1 MSKNRQKCIINNIQ
15 LWALSRVD
23 LRACFL
29 LCVPSKL
36 PVMDLLGSKT
46 VRAGTV
52 PVCSFCLCSQN
63 VTWCQIYLFG
73 ILQSQYFYWV
83 LYAGCL
89 FLFSLFVT
97 FKITVTSIHMSKHF
111 FLMFSHP
118 FLIHTNIGAYLEL
131 LQMSCNISSIIHQR
145 KQ

>member
-1 MSKNRQKCIINNIQ
+1 MECIINNIQ
-15 LWALSRVD
+15 LWASSRVD

-29 LCVPSKL
+29 LCVPLKL

-46 VRAGTV
+46 VRAGTMSSLFILLVFSEPNTV
-52 PVCSFCLCSQN
+52 P
-63 VTWCQIYLFG
+63 G
-73 ILQSQYFYWV
+73 ILIRYSSISV
-83 LYAGCL
+83 LLWMLNTGCL
-89 FLFSLFVT
+89 FLLFLFVP
-97 FKITVTSIHMSKHF
+97 FKITVTNVNMSKHF

-131 LQMSCNISSIIHQR
+131 LPMSCNIPSILHQR